1 MFKWIMGLG
10 VPVAPTLVYTVAP
23 PAYVFALE
31 IGESIILAKYKV
43 LIEAA
48 DACSAKAMVPA
59 KNITAAIGK
68 NRYFFI

>member
-1 MFKWIMGLG
+1 MGLE
-10 VPVAPTLVYTVAP
+10 VPVAPTLVYIVAP
-23 PAYVFALE
+23 PAYVLTVE
-31 IGESIILAKYKV
+31 IGEPIILAKYKV

-59 KNITAAIGK
+59 RNITAAIGK